1 MDRRIQPTYIERAK
15 AIELELNLPASCE
28 HLTDF
33 GQRDTFPFEERAC
46 LQRAM
51 HFLEQEDID
60 QVRTIL
66 QRHTHTA
73 WNGTGESQAQWGLLQ
88 TALQLVE
95 ACDDYDRQ
103 LGDHARD

>member
-15 AIELELNLPASCE
+15 AIERELNLPASCE

-51 HFLEQEDID
+51 HVLEQEDID